1 MEEKKYPKID
11 PNGLCPHFTPCRTA
25 IPEEVPTC
33 DLCCYY
39 CDDDTCH
46 YPEVM
51 Q

>member
-33 DLCCYY
+33 DLGCYY

>member
-11 PNGLCPHFTPCRTA
+11 PNGLCREYIPGDTT

-33 DLCCYY
+33 DLCRFY
-39 CDDDTCH
+39 CEDDTCH
-46 YPEVM
+46 FPERM